1 MGQKKNFF
9 LWNIINMVKIIYF
22 QKRCSDLL
30 LLNMFLDMYIFQY
43 YYMILK
49 LIYTYC
55 VIYKNNLFI
64 GYKYLFILL
73 LYL

>member
-30 LLNMFLDMYIFQY
+30 LLKYVFGYVYIS
-43 YYMILK
+43 
-49 LIYTYC
+49 
-55 VIYKNNLFI
+55 
-64 GYKYLFILL
+64 ILL
-73 LYL
+73 YDINN

>member
-30 LLNMFLDMYIFQY
+30 LLKYVFGYVYIS
-43 YYMILK
+43 
-49 LIYTYC
+49 
-55 VIYKNNLFI
+55 
-64 GYKYLFILL
+64 ILL
-73 LYL
+73 YDIKAYLHLLCNI